1 MLFSVNNVI
10 TSLPVVLNIL
20 MYAGHRRSTV
30 VLAGASSQQM
40 MLSHAS
46 GQVMPSKDREF
57 NYKQE

>member
-1 MLFSVNNVI
+1 
-10 TSLPVVLNIL
+10 

-46 GQVMPSKDREF
+46 GQVMPSKDRDL